1 MDAIVPAFRNNPAT
15 VMRQQRVRRRFASAD
30 GLHRSGQTAIPR
42 SAAPRSPSVPD
53 EGRSTFPD
61 IEPIRGFA
69 EESPA
74 AVLVLAGP
82 AHRVLYANPVLCAAA
97 GRPQDELHGLAAAE
111 AFPQVRAAG
120 HMATLDRLRA
130 VGLPWTCR
138 AQPLRLPLDEGEPRV
153 WD

>member
-53 EGRSTFPD
+53 EGRSTAPD

-74 AVLVLAGP
+74 AVAVLAGP
-82 AHRVLYANPVLCAAA
+82 AHRVLYANPALCAAA
-97 GRPQDELHGLAAAE
+97 GRPPEALHGLPVGE
-111 AFPQVRAAG
+111 AFPQVRAADLV
-120 HMATLDRLRA
+120 ATLDRLRA
-130 VGLPWTCR
+130 SGLSWTCR
-138 AQPLRLPLDEGEPRV
+138 GQPLRLPPDEGEPRV